1 MSAIDTRPQHIP
13 VASICSRSRSL
24 WIGTLLLQAI
34 PLFIALT
41 LPLMFLRSPTTST
54 LALSF
59 VLGWTVL
66 VGPCGCAHTS
76 ALGSELA
83 RQTRSRWWAFFGS
96 YLIGGCLAGALTG
109 LTLWTF
115 GNLANLATSSWFSW
129 FVMLIGLLCLLRE
142 IGVRLPLLE
151 VRRQTRWKWVSNPAS
166 PINPLLWSMDVGLVF
181 GTWITLSGAWFL
193 AALALQEGS
202 PLVAAGVFSA
212 YWLGRALPHLAEKWG
227 INSSVSS
234 FDVSC
239 AIQKDFT
246 SYRLIHATALLLF
259 LAPFAVSNV

>member
-1 MSAIDTRPQHIP
+1 MSAIDTRSQRRLVVPLF
-13 VASICSRSRSL
+13 SCGRSV
-24 WIGTLLLQAI
+24 WIGALLLKAT
-34 PLFIALT
+34 PLFVAAVI
-41 LPLMFLRSPTTST
+41 PLMFLRSLTTAT

-76 ALGSELA
+76 ALGSDLA

-115 GNLANLATSSWFSW
+115 GNLGNLDTSSWFSW
-129 FVMLIGLLCLLRE
+129 LAMLIGLLWLLRE
-142 IGVRLPLLE
+142 IGVRIPLLE

-181 GTWITLSGAWFL
+181 GTWITFSGAWFL

-212 YWLGRALPHLAEKWG
+212 YWLGRALPHLAEKWV

-259 LAPFAVSNV
+259 LVPFAASRI